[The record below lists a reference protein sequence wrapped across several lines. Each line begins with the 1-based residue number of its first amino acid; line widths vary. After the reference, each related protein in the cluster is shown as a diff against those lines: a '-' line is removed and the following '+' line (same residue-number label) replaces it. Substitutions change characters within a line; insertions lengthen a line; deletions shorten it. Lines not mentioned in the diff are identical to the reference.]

1 MSHQTPF
8 SGHLADIAALIES
21 AVLRSAAYLVDASTS
36 GATLDINYKADQT
49 MVMNLDLES
58 QRRILEGLG
67 GQHPVVAEEDPASHS
82 LIRTS
87 NSYFLVDPLDGTTS
101 CKRFLGQLGGQVGY
115 GPLVGYVQNNRLSV
129 AAFYSIPHRALFTAV
144 SGQGC
149 YASEPDLS
157 LQLGHQVISRRRLQ
171 VKELDSLSSAGML
184 FFISSQREA
193 RVVEH
198 LKVRNAVEN
207 IYRFGGFA
215 SDCVRLAQGYEQV
228 QLQFQVKPWDFSAVL
243 LAQEAGVDVWVDPLG
258 DRSPLSDWRIQD
270 NNPIVSVVPGVR
282 TELFSYID
290 EVKAKNP

>member
-1 MSHQTPF
+1 MSHQNPF
-8 SGHLADIAALIES
+8 LGEIADIAALIES
-21 AVLRSAAYLVDASTS
+21 AVLRSAAYLVEASTS

-67 GQHPVVAEEDPASHS
+67 GVHPVVAEEDPTSHS
-82 LIRTS
+82 LIQTS
-87 NSYFLVDPLDGTTS
+87 SRYFLVDPLDGTTS

-115 GPLVGYVQNNRLSV
+115 GPLVGYVEKNKLSV
-129 AAFYSIPHRALFTAV
+129 ASFYSVPHRMLFTAV

-157 LQLGHQVISRRRLQ
+157 LQVGHQVVNRRRLQ
-171 VKELDSLSSAGML
+171 VEALDSLSSAGML

-215 SDCVRLAQGYEQV
+215 NDCVRLAQGYEQV
-228 QLQFQVKPWDFSAVL
+228 QLQFQVKAWDFSAVL

-258 DRSPLSDWRIQD
+258 ARSALADWRIQE
-270 NNPIVSVVPGVR
+270 NNPIVSVVPGVSK
-282 TELFSYID
+282 ELFSHID